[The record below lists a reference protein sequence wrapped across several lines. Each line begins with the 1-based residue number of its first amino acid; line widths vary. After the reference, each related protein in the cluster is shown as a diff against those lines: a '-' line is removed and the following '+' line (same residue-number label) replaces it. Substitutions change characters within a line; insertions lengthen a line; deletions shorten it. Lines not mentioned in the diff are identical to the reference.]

1 MLCAQGHAGAV
12 TGLMVGVGVA
22 GYTGI
27 IEQGVEQQ
35 RGAKPMTTKQN
46 PNVSMLDQDLDQV
59 SGGIIAIIAIA
70 AGRPAATRRLGGQE
84 GEPVI
89 QRQSSIHGYP
99 CDVQAYEPAR
109 QVY

>member
-1 MLCAQGHAGAV
+1 MGV
-12 TGLMVGVGVA
+12 MVGFGVA

-27 IEQGVEQQ
+27 IERGIEQQ

-46 PNVSMLDQDLDQV
+46 PNVSMLDEDLDQV

-70 AGRPAATRRLGGQE
+70 AGRPAAARRLGGQE

-89 QRQSSIHGYP
+89 QRQSSVHGYP
-99 CDVQAYEPAR
+99 CDVQAYKPAG

>member
-1 MLCAQGHAGAV
+1 
-12 TGLMVGVGVA
+12 MVGSVVA

-46 PNVSMLDQDLDQV
+46 PNVSMLDEDLDQV
-59 SGGIIAIIAIA
+59 SGGILWFMPLA
-70 AGRPAATRRLGGQE
+70 AVRPAATRRLGGQE

-99 CDVQAYEPAR
+99 CDLA
-109 QVY
+109 